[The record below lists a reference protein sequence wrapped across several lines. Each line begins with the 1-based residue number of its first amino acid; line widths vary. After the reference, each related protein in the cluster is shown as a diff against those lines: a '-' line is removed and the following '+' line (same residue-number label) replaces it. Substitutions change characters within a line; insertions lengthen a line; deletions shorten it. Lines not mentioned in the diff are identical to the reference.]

1 MTRGIEDGGQRPSSR
16 GGPGLGGPPGTGMRP
31 MTGMRP
37 GTGMR
42 QGTARQGPVNMSG
55 VGMTTN
61 MSIAER
67 PVTQQGLSGMRTA
80 AGMGPQR
87 QIQDNSFYLTQLR
100 AKCTEI
106 QKEIGVLKGT
116 IEQGQKDNAAYG
128 QLERKYETL
137 TNEMRTL
144 QGSLADYNLLLDRSR
159 AQREVDEVLDEVQHL
174 ASANQADRGRVDEVF
189 QHRSALEARA
199 RECESQLMRLHSE
212 LAEKLEAVDPK
223 MKEHYLKLSAKHQ
236 ALSTQ
241 ELPKR
246 QSEVAFLDE
255 RTREMEAA
263 LARDPYRAKAFRLR
277 EDFMRLERLQHSL
290 SEELDG
296 PQLSESEQRE
306 QLLQRVKSDNAAIAE
321 MEKALT
327 ESQEKVRAGKKQ
339 LAQLAND
346 ASEANDPKA
355 QKYQE
360 LAQRDK
366 EMSELID
373 SFEPTKAIETAKIE
387 AAQDEVV
394 RLLQSISRRVA
405 MTESPTD
412 MTQDKLDEMA
422 SDLSFKRSQMDH
434 SVSTSERLQHELQQ
448 RKVELEKIE
457 TLDEKISTELEQLE
471 TKLQKMTADEATYDD
486 LPKLRTDADE
496 SAAVAMRRKEVA
508 LGSIDQLKQ
517 KAAKCKK
524 VHDDLKKQLANDD
537 VAVALEE
544 LEAKMRHHEQTVYVL
559 TEYIETKGAESHFEG
574 LAEECHHM
582 MQQIN
587 QEAIRA
593 VSERPVFNP
602 ASLY

>member
-1 MTRGIEDGGQRPSSR
+1 
-16 GGPGLGGPPGTGMRP
+16 
-31 MTGMRP
+31 
-37 GTGMR
+37 
-42 QGTARQGPVNMSG
+42 
-55 VGMTTN
+55 
-61 MSIAER
+61 
-67 PVTQQGLSGMRTA
+67 
-80 AGMGPQR
+80 
-87 QIQDNSFYLTQLR
+87 
-100 AKCTEI
+100 
-106 QKEIGVLKGT
+106 
-116 IEQGQKDNAAYG
+116 
-128 QLERKYETL
+128 
-137 TNEMRTL
+137 MRTL

-277 EDFMRLERLQHSL
+277 EDFMCAPDPEPSARSPPPEPSPSQLSSDFTCAEAVASRAAPATSDSPGIASSPSCLPWPCRRLERLQHSL

-373 SFEPTKAIETAKIE
+373 SFEPTKAIETGVEERHGSGWCGWAGAGE
-387 AAQDEVV
+387 A
-394 RLLQSISRRVA
+394 R
-405 MTESPTD
+405 
-412 MTQDKLDEMA
+412 
-422 SDLSFKRSQMDH
+422 
-434 SVSTSERLQHELQQ
+434 
-448 RKVELEKIE
+448 
-457 TLDEKISTELEQLE
+457 
-471 TKLQKMTADEATYDD
+471 
-486 LPKLRTDADE
+486 
-496 SAAVAMRRKEVA
+496 
-508 LGSIDQLKQ
+508 
-517 KAAKCKK
+517 
-524 VHDDLKKQLANDD
+524 
-537 VAVALEE
+537 
-544 LEAKMRHHEQTVYVL
+544 
-559 TEYIETKGAESHFEG
+559 
-574 LAEECHHM
+574 
-582 MQQIN
+582 
-587 QEAIRA
+587 
-593 VSERPVFNP
+593 
-602 ASLY
+602 